1 MRKEKEQEELWLQK
15 EVIEFL
21 RCASSTFFTAKRY
34 EKLRAKAI
42 KDGSRRKYK
51 KSDVL
56 AFVEYL
62 QKFGEDVAVG
72 GKFFRGTLFDTVGV
86 VYFE

>member
-21 RCASSTFFTAKRY
+21 RCASSTFFTVKRY

-42 KDGSRRKYK
+42 KDGAAESTKNLMFLHLLNICKNQFKPEATR
-51 KSDVL
+51 
-56 AFVEYL
+56 
-62 QKFGEDVAVG
+62 VAL
-72 GKFFRGTLFDTVGV
+72 KN
-86 VYFE
+86 E

>member
-1 MRKEKEQEELWLQK
+1 MRKEKEKWLQK
-15 EVIEFL
+15 EAIEFL

-51 KSDVL
+51 KYDVL

-62 QKFGEDVAVG
+62 KKSV
-72 GKFFRGTLFDTVGV
+72 
-86 VYFE
+86 

>member
-1 MRKEKEQEELWLQK
+1 MRKEKDQEELWLQK

-56 AFVEYL
+56 AFVDYL
-62 QKFGEDVAVG
+62 QKSV
-72 GKFFRGTLFDTVGV
+72 
-86 VYFE
+86 

>member
-34 EKLRAKAI
+34 EKLRAKTI
-42 KDGSRRKYK
+42 KDGSEGSTKNLMFLHLLNICKNQFKPEATR
-51 KSDVL
+51 V
-56 AFVEYL
+56 
-62 QKFGEDVAVG
+62 
-72 GKFFRGTLFDTVGV
+72 T
-86 VYFE
+86 FEK

>member
-1 MRKEKEQEELWLQK
+1 MFETKEEAMRREYAIKHMTRKEKEELWLQK

-34 EKLRAKAI
+34 EKLRAKTI

-51 KSDVL
+51 KTDVL

-62 QKFGEDVAVG
+62 QKSV
-72 GKFFRGTLFDTVGV
+72 
-86 VYFE
+86 

>member
-1 MRKEKEQEELWLQK
+1 MRKEKEQEELWFQK
-15 EVIEFL
+15 EVTEIL
-21 RCASSTFFTAKRY
+21 RCDSSTFFTAKRY

-62 QKFGEDVAVG
+62 QKSVYDRVDTCRFGDVM
-72 GKFFRGTLFDTVGV
+72 
-86 VYFE
+86 

>member
-1 MRKEKEQEELWLQK
+1 MKKENMTEELWLQK

-21 RCASSTFFTAKRY
+21 RCASSSFFTAKRY
-34 EKLRAKAI
+34 EILRAKAI

-56 AFVEYL
+56 ALIDYL
-62 QKFGEDVAVG
+62 QKSE
-72 GKFFRGTLFDTVGV
+72 
-86 VYFE
+86 

>member
-21 RCASSTFFTAKRY
+21 RCASSTFFTVKRY

-62 QKFGEDVAVG
+62 QRGDTCRLWRCDVMIDMICS
-72 GKFFRGTLFDTVGV
+72 KKK
-86 VYFE
+86 